1 MRQGNMK
8 VWLKTKASWAGI
20 GEVGTLA
27 LATPL
32 VALSADVISISG
44 GAWSTVV
51 KVIGLIE

>member
-1 MRQGNMK
+1 MK